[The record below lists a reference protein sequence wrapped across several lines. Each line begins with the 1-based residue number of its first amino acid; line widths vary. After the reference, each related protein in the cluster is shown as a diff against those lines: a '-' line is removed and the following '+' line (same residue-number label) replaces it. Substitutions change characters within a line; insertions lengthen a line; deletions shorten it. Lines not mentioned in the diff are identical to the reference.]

1 MARFPRIEN
10 TCPLPAEQ
18 QRCVAGFCGQCG
30 KSVQSLDDMDDGQR
44 AAWMDQATGPVCVS
58 YRLPRPALAGL
69 AVAALLAAAPA
80 VAGSPDAAQ
89 EKGATV
95 EAVADAPDEA
105 NPLLMI
111 VMVGGISEPGTAEW
125 IDDSGLAELPQR
137 HVEGSLEARAGG
149 ASRPAAPALS
159 EDTGA

>member
-1 MARFPRIEN
+1 MAKFPRIESA
-10 TCPLPAEQ
+10 CPLPAEQ
-18 QRCVAGFCGQCG
+18 QRCIAGFCGLCG
-30 KSVQSLDDMDDGQR
+30 KSVQRLDDMDDGQR
-44 AAWMDQATGPVCVS
+44 VAWMSQATGPVCVS

-80 VAGSPDAAQ
+80 AAGSPDAAQ
-89 EKGATV
+89 EQGATV
-95 EAVADAPDEA
+95 AAVADAPDEA

-125 IDDSGLAELPQR
+125 IDDSELPDLPQR
-137 HVEGSLEARAGG
+137 HVESSLEARAEGTTW
-149 ASRPAAPALS
+149 PAAPAPS